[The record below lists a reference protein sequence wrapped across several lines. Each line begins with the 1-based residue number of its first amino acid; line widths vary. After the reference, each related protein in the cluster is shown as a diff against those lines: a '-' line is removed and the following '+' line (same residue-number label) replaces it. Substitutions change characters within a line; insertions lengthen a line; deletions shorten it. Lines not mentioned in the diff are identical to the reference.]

1 MQPMFHQDKVR
12 KISILIISESTDPA
26 SNNIKNSILKQ
37 SKWEEINTFDKNP
50 VYQHQEYK
58 NLKMIT
64 INDRKITH
72 ENLDIELKEKLN
84 IKPDH
89 AIFISKHTSKT
100 GEPTLTTHPIG
111 NYGKAEFGGQNKTL
125 VLSSPKLMS
134 QLLRIIK
141 TNSKKAQTYHKV
153 CFEAT
158 HHGPY
163 LNIPSLFVEVG
174 STEEEWNNKKPVEI
188 IANSVLEL
196 LNQYYNE
203 KNFLKEIPTI
213 IGLGGGHYA
222 PRFTDVA
229 LERNVAFGHMIPKYQ
244 IDAGNIDEEMFEKA
258 IQATPEVSG
267 VYIHRKSLKKSQVT
281 EYKNW
286 FEQRGI
292 PPISSKDLPSL

>member
-1 MQPMFHQDKVR
+1 MFHPNKVR
-12 KISILIISESTDPA
+12 KISVLIISESTDPA
-26 SNNIKNSILKQ
+26 SNNIKNSILKK
-37 SKWEEINTFDKNP
+37 SKWEEINTFNKNP
-50 VYQHQEYK
+50 VYQHQEYT

-72 ENLDIELKEKLN
+72 ENLDIEIKEKLKISPN
-84 IKPDH
+84 H
-89 AIFISKHTSKT
+89 VIFISKHTSKT

-111 NYGKAEFGGQNKTL
+111 NYGGAEFGGQSKTL

-141 TNSKKAQTYHKV
+141 KNSKKEQIYHKV

-163 LNIPSLFVEVG
+163 LNIPSLFAEVG
-174 STEEEWNNKKPVEI
+174 STEKEWNNNKPVEI

-196 LNQYYNE
+196 LDQYYND
-203 KNFLKEIPTI
+203 KNFLKDTPTI
-213 IGLGGGHYA
+213 LGLGGGHYA

-229 LERNVAFGHMIPKYQ
+229 LEKNVAFGHMIPKYQ
-244 IDAGNIDEEMFEKA
+244 IDAGNINEEMFEKA
-258 IQATPEVSG
+258 IQATPEISG
-267 VYIHRKSLKKSQVT
+267 VYIHKKSLKKSQVT

-286 FEQRGI
+286 FEKRGI
-292 PPISSKDLPSL
+292 PPISSKDLPGL